1 MKLLLRVFWKIE
13 ISVLSY
19 KWLVHV
25 HYAEHICGLTTEL
38 TGMGMPMRDA
48 MRVAMSAY
56 RKEVCTVKFDLFA
69 YLHIRQQQFD
79 ADLIDIN
86 STNVLQFPISGK
98 RN

>member
-1 MKLLLRVFWKIE
+1 MPVLWRIE
-13 ISVLSY
+13 ISILSY
-19 KWLVHV
+19 KWLVYV

-69 YLHIRQQQFD
+69 YLDIQQQQFD
-79 ADLIDIN
+79 PDLIDVN
-86 STNVLQFPISGK
+86 STNLLQFPISVK
-98 RN
+98 IN